1 MIVKFLLF
9 WIQTFIGSSWSCV
22 NLGSGDL
29 YFAIFWLF
37 MLILQPAFSLT
48 SLAPDVAFIC

>member
-1 MIVKFLLF
+1 MTVKFLLF